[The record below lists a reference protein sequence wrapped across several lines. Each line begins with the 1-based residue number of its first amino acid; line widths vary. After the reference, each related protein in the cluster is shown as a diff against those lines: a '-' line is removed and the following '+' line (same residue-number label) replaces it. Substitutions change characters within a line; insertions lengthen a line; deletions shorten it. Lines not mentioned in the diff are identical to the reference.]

1 MKEDLADDL
10 RLATVDRASVCIQRA
25 IRGHAAR
32 KVYQA
37 KQEEEARKRREKEE
51 KKRQELARQQRE
63 LEQKQREIER
73 EKQREL
79 EREKARKDAVLAAS
93 GGEETKPQR
102 QKETSPTE
110 PSVSL
115 ARQTKQI
122 SCFVQP
128 MAILPTVSYST
139 LSA

>member
-93 GGEETKPQR
+93 GGEETKPQK
-102 QKETSPTE
+102 KETSPTE

-128 MAILPTVSYST
+128 MEILPTVSYST